1 MDGNF
6 SRRGRHDQGHLHVRI
21 SCSVEG
27 LESAWVDVTEVGWT
41 TRQLDELRTMN
52 GADTLDMLQRK
63 LTACELPTV
72 DGEPV
77 TDPAQITAHL
87 DSFDLRLLGFLGG
100 VLFDAAPLI
109 RGLGFF
115 TGRRSMP
122 SSG

>member
-1 MDGNF
+1 MK
-6 SRRGRHDQGHLHVRI
+6 I

-27 LESAWVDVTEVGWT
+27 LEAAWVDVTEVGWT
-41 TRQLDELRTMN
+41 TKQLDELRTMN

-72 DGEPV
+72 DGELV
-77 TDPAQITAHL
+77 TDPNEITAHL
-87 DSFDLRLLGFLGG
+87 DNFDLRLLGFLGG

-115 TGRRSMP
+115 TGRRSTA

>member
-1 MDGNF
+1 M
-6 SRRGRHDQGHLHVRI
+6 RI

-27 LESAWVDVTEVGWT
+27 LEAAWVDVTEVGWT
-41 TRQLDELRTMN
+41 TKQLDELRTMN

-72 DGEPV
+72 DGDLV
-77 TDPAQITAHL
+77 TDPVQITENL
-87 DSFDLRLLGFLGG
+87 DRFDLRLLGFLGG

-115 TGRRSMP
+115 TGRRSTP
-122 SSG
+122 SFG

>member
-1 MDGNF
+1 MRVFCG
-6 SRRGRHDQGHLHVRI
+6 
-21 SCSVEG
+21 VEG
-27 LESAWVDVTEVGWT
+27 LEAAWVDVTEVGWT

-77 TDPAQITAHL
+77 TDPAQITANL

-115 TGRRSMP
+115 TGRRSIP